1 MKRKKRK
8 KYIIDKN
15 FQAKFIFKF
24 CILIISVSLITGLL
38 IYNFNRQTTTVAFEN
53 LRVVVK
59 STADFIL
66 PIIIQIL
73 LIVTLFSAIATII
86 VTLFTTHKI
95 SGPLYRL
102 KDELERIRG
111 GDLTRTVRIRSA
123 DQLQIV
129 ANELDSVRKSLK
141 DSIQVLKMQCDLI
154 KNYAE
159 RTQEGAEESQE
170 KKSLSECARQIETEL
185 SKFKIN

>member
-1 MKRKKRK
+1 MRRNSRKN
-8 KYIIDKN
+8 YLIDKT
-15 FQAKFIFKF
+15 FQTQFIFKF
-24 CILIISVSLITGLL
+24 CLLIIVASLVTGVL
-38 IYNFNRQTTTVAFEN
+38 IYYFNRQTTTVAFEN

-59 STADFIL
+59 STSDFIL

-73 LIVTLFSAIATII
+73 LIVTVFAGIVTIL

-102 KDELERIRG
+102 KNELERIRS

-129 ANELDSVRKSLK
+129 ASELDSVRKNIKESL
-141 DSIQVLKMQCDLI
+141 QVLKAQCDLI
-154 KNYAE
+154 KDYAQKS
-159 RTQEGAEESQE
+159 REGKEDAEGR
-170 KKSLSECARQIETEL
+170 KRLSECATKIESEI
-185 SKFKIN
+185 SKFRID